1 MDSLAVLIPVLAGVA
16 VVCTVAA
23 LLVARNLLYVCPPNQ
38 ILVFSGGIHR
48 IGDRTVGYRYVKGGR
63 AFRVPLLE
71 KVDALDLTNMIIEV
85 NVQNAYSKGGIP
97 LAVQGVANVK
107 VASHEPRIHNGL
119 ERFIGKS
126 RAQLERIA
134 KETLEGNLR
143 GVLSQLTPEQVNED
157 KIAFAEKLLEE
168 AEQDLSRLGLE
179 LDTLKVQN
187 VYDEVGYLN
196 SIGRKQSADLIRRS
210 KIAEAQA
217 KAESITRDASNRQ
230 SARIAEL
237 EAEREIVRAATEKRV
252 ADTVTRRDA
261 MIAEEVGKVKAA
273 IARAESELKAQTA
286 RVEQARRQ
294 LQADVVAPAQAAME
308 AAEADARGAAQKIV
322 EDGKATVAVLEQMIA
337 AWKAAGPD
345 ARDVFLVQKLD
356 VMLRTLMST
365 VGEIQVDRVTM
376 LPAGASRARGTVQFV
391 EEMKAALGV
400 DLTGVVERLGAHR
413 EIAPAERASAPPAPS
428 RKG

>member
-1 MDSLAVLIPVLAGVA
+1 MGSLTVLLPILLGVA
-16 VVCTVAA
+16 VIAAVAA
-23 LLVARNLLYVCPPNQ
+23 VLVARNLLYVCPPNQ

-48 IGDRTVGYRYVKGGR
+48 IGDRTMGYRYVKGGR

-71 KVDALDLTNMIIEV
+71 KVDSLDLTNMIIEV

-126 RAQLERIA
+126 RAELERIA

-196 SIGRKQSADLIRRS
+196 SIGRRQSADLIRRS

-217 KAESITRDASNRQ
+217 KAASITKDASNRQ

-237 EAEREIVRAATEKRV
+237 EAEREIVRAATERRLV
-252 ADTVTRRDA
+252 DTVTRRDA
-261 MIAEEVGKVKAA
+261 LIAEEVGKVKAA
-273 IARAESELKAQTA
+273 IARAESELNAQIA

-322 EDGKATVAVLEQMIA
+322 EDGKATVAVAEQMVA
-337 AWKAAGPD
+337 TWQAAGPA

-365 VGEIQVDRVTM
+365 VGDVKVDRVTM
-376 LPAGASRARGTVQFV
+376 LPGGASRARSTVQFV

-400 DLTGVVERLGAHR
+400 DLAAVAERIGARGPASEPAQVVA
-413 EIAPAERASAPPAPS
+413 APA